1 MAINRRSVE
10 TVTVEARGFDE
21 LQREYRELEKAQ
33 DRLRRSTNKTDKK
46 TRDQKKGQEGL
57 SGALAG
63 ATAATNRQRR
73 AVRSLGQA
81 FAGIGGAAMTAQIAV
96 QALAGAMRMIKAPV
110 DLAKDFEKEFA
121 MIRTLNYDIGETLR
135 TDLLDLAKR
144 VPQTASDITKAAY
157 QAISAGISADM
168 TPEFLKAA
176 SDVAT
181 GAASSMT
188 EAVEVLASAVNAF
201 GRQGMTAAKAADIL
215 FATQRQGVT
224 TVKQL
229 GAQFGYV
236 APLAQFGVSMEEAT
250 AAIATMTKLGMSTA
264 DAVVR
269 LTGAINTLAK
279 PTAQTRKKLQKL
291 GMEFGIENMK
301 AKGLSGV
308 LAELQEKTGGSAA
321 AIGGLTRRIEGTQG
335 MLSLTGP
342 QFETFTKILDGN
354 KNSATEASKA
364 FKTLD
369 NTTEGTLNRFKALS
383 EDVLR
388 RMGDETLPYVV
399 DALNRFMDYLNEE
412 GDNLKK
418 TFGEAFEMFYGFGK
432 FVLQNGDRIAAAMT
446 GMFAGGA
453 LISFGTNLAA
463 ASATI
468 AATAGTGMASTLAGA
483 LAAGLSGVGWVAL
496 LAGVGYVIVDAIGD
510 TMKER
515 ALERTQDVVDTIR
528 KGLEEV
534 DKQIVDRAKK
544 AGTASPEQAEQAQR
558 ALLAGKRIP
567 LGEITLD
574 AAQGLA
580 GRKQAGSELLRR
592 TKKARRDGVDA
603 DIIRAIAEE
612 GVAGLSPE
620 DIAELAGARPMT
632 VRGGQIKDQLTPSS
646 AFARDAVLTQD
657 KALELSQALKKSA
670 DSYAKAADQV
680 DELARQA
687 EETTRALFDSLAP
700 QTRLDVQAEIAAF
713 NERGGD
719 PRSAEA
725 KALEAR
731 LRQANAATMK
741 GPRAMYQGEVSS
753 AETVR
758 ELEVQKANLA
768 QLQDAARALRESAEN
783 RKKASEDVVEAI
795 KNERETATNVAENEK
810 RTREAEKANKAAAK
824 ANKAAAAARK
834 KAARD
839 REMEERRIAS
849 ERRKLTEDIIKA
861 QANAER
867 KANIQA
873 EDDELSRKIAAMR
886 AADRKII
893 EELEARAERLQ
904 GTGADWQNL
913 EALTATL
920 TGTTDRKAQ
929 ELIDKEATKR
939 AQENL
944 KAGAARV
951 AESQRLQREVG
962 ERRLEIFGSSLDMEL
977 ARLDAAHEIEKDKFR
992 GHQDFLTE
1000 LTRYH
1005 EEERARIRQ
1014 EHMFRH
1020 VHEAFNTG
1028 EAVGGSIMTIM
1039 GSYSQLAQARVRSA
1053 QAQVRAG
1060 KMTEEQA
1067 KKEQRAAFRLQEQ
1080 MIIADG
1086 VMHAFKGAGQQALAI
1101 EKFATPATFAQGI
1114 AHQAAAIAHFAQAAN
1129 ASRMAGYART
1139 ANEAGLSASGGGGG
1153 GGGAS
1158 GPGGFRTDSGSSALT
1173 ADRSTGPAIQFGD
1186 IVLSDVPALLSRDGL
1201 NALGSQI
1208 ADTVAREINNN
1219 TNTPGGAR
1227 ISRRAMRR

>member
-1 MAINRRSVE
+1 MAINRRNVE

-21 LQREYRELEKAQ
+21 LQREYRQLDQAQ
-33 DRLRRSTNKTDKK
+33 DRLRQGTNQADSAARKQAGGM
-46 TRDQKKGQEGL
+46 RGL
-57 SGALAG
+57 GTAMAG
-63 ATAATNRQRR
+63 ATAATNRQRQ
-73 AVRSLGQA
+73 AVRNLGQA
-81 FAGIGGAAMTAQIAV
+81 FAGIGGAAMTAQIAI
-96 QALAGAMRMIKAPV
+96 QAVAGAMRMIKAPV

-135 TDLLDLAKR
+135 TDLLSLARR
-144 VPQTASDITKAAY
+144 VPQSISDISSSAY
-157 QAISAGISADM
+157 QAISAGISVDM

-250 AAIATMTKLGMSTA
+250 AAVAAMTKLGMSTA

-269 LTGAINTLAK
+269 LTGAVNTLAK
-279 PTAQTRKKLQKL
+279 PTKATQKRMTDL
-291 GMEFGIENMK
+291 GLKFGIANMR
-301 AKGLSGV
+301 AKGFAGV

-342 QFETFTKILDGN
+342 QFEIFNKILDGN

-388 RMGDETLPYVV
+388 RMGEETLPYVV

-412 GDNLKK
+412 GDNLKE
-418 TFGEAFEMFYGFGK
+418 TFGEAFKMFYEFAK

-468 AATAGTGMASTLAGA
+468 AATAGTGMATTLAGA

-567 LGEITLD
+567 LGDITLD

-580 GRKQAGSELLRR
+580 ARKQAGSELLRR

-632 VRGGQIKDQLTPSS
+632 VRAGQIKDQLTPSS
-646 AFARDAVLTQD
+646 AFSRDPVLTQD
-657 KALELSQALKKSA
+657 KALELSQALKDSA

-687 EETTRALFDSLAP
+687 ETAARTLHDSIP
-700 QTRLDVQAEIAAF
+700 QARDDVIAEIAAF

-719 PRSAEA
+719 PGSAEA
-725 KALEAR
+725 RRLQEK
-731 LRQANAATMK
+731 LRQSDPANIRGRRVNYEGQIA
-741 GPRAMYQGEVSS
+741 S
-753 AETVR
+753 AEIVQ

-768 QLQDAARALRESAEN
+768 QLRDAARTLRESAEN

-824 ANKAAAAARK
+824 ANKAAASARK

-861 QANAER
+861 QADAER
-867 KANIQA
+867 KAEI
-873 EDDELSRKIAAMR
+873 ESETDGIERKIKAMEEADKKIVEGLRRR
-886 AADRKII
+886 AEKIKAGQGATEDI
-893 EELEARAERLQ
+893 DVVEVSLEA
-904 GTGADWQNL
+904 
-913 EALTATL
+913 
-920 TGTTDRKAQ
+920 TTYRKAQ
-929 ELIDKEATKR
+929 ELRDKEARKR
-939 AQENL
+939 AEQEAKAAQLRAADAQKL
-944 KAGAARV
+944 KQ
-951 AESQRLQREVG
+951 EMDF
-962 ERRLEIFGSSLDMEL
+962 RRLEIYGSSLDMEL
-977 ARLDAAHEIEKDKFR
+977 ARLDAAHQAEKDKFR

-1014 EHMFRH
+1014 EHMFQH

-1028 EAVGGSIMTIM
+1028 EAIGGSIMTIM
-1039 GSYSQLAQARVRSA
+1039 GSYNQLAQARVRSA

-1067 KKEQRAAFRLQEQ
+1067 KKEQQAAFRMQEQ
-1080 MIIADG
+1080 MIVADG
-1086 VMHAFKGAGQQALAI
+1086 VMHAFKGLGQQALAA
-1101 EKFATPATFAQGI
+1101 EKFATGFIPQGI
-1114 AHQAAAIAHFAQAAN
+1114 AHQMAAVAHFAQAAN